1 MVYRGHGSRN
11 EEQCVSR
18 DATLQPAAAW
28 KILFENETVPSELKE
43 ARYLTGRV
51 LKQAYR
57 RCVFATHPDRAEVLG
72 MDRAVL
78 ENELVRVNRAYRV
91 LSAHVVQGPVD
102 TALWRHRPVQTATRA
117 PTAEPLARTGAKSA
131 REIPYRRLPLGRFM
145 YYSGLI
151 SWNVLVDALA
161 WQAEHRPLFG
171 QLAVELGYLNRGEL
185 DGLVGQEAGDVRIG
199 ERAMASGL
207 LSLEAIRAVMAHQR
221 AHQEPLGEF
230 FVKRG
235 YFSRSEL
242 GQLLA
247 SHRRHNAQFA
257 KAA

>member
-1 MVYRGHGSRN
+1 M
-11 EEQCVSR
+11 SR
-18 DATLQPAAAW
+18 DTKLEPSEAW
-28 KILFENETVPSELKE
+28 KILFENETVSRELQE
-43 ARYLTGRV
+43 IRYLDNRT

-57 RCVFATHPDRAEVLG
+57 RCVFTTHPDRAEVLG
-72 MDRAVL
+72 RSREAL
-78 ENELVRVNRAYRV
+78 EERLLMVNKAYRV
-91 LSAHVVQGPVD
+91 LAGQVQNGPVD
-102 TALWRHRPVQTATRA
+102 TALWRVGSVKHRIASPQ
-117 PTAEPLARTGAKSA
+117 AEPLSRGGVRPSK
-131 REIPYRRLPLGRFM
+131 EIPYRRLPLGRFM
-145 YYSGLI
+145 YYCGLI

-171 QLAVELGYLNRGEL
+171 QLAVELGYMNRGDLE
-185 DGLVGQEAGDVRIG
+185 GLVVGEIGDGRIG

-207 LSLEAIRAVMAHQR
+207 LSVEAIRAVMAHQR

-247 SHRRHNAQFA
+247 NHRRHNAQFA

>member
-1 MVYRGHGSRN
+1 M
-11 EEQCVSR
+11 SR
-18 DATLQPAAAW
+18 DAKLEPSTAW
-28 KILFENETVPSELKE
+28 KILFENETVPRDLRES
-43 ARYLTGRV
+43 RYLDNRT

-57 RCVFATHPDRAEVLG
+57 RCVFGTHPDRAEVLG
-72 MDRAVL
+72 ASRDIL
-78 ENELVRVNRAYRV
+78 EKRLVVVNKAYRV
-91 LSAHVVQGPVD
+91 LAGHVQHGPVD
-102 TALWRHRPVQTATRA
+102 TKLWRCGHQQPQTEASKV
-117 PTAEPLARTGAKSA
+117 EPLSRGGARSSK
-131 REIPYRRLPLGRFM
+131 EIPYRRLPLGRFM

-171 QLAVELGYLNRGEL
+171 QLAVELGYMNRGEL
-185 DGLVGQEAGDVRIG
+185 EGLVATEIGDGRIG

-207 LSLEAIRAVMAHQR
+207 LSVEAIRAVMAHQR

-235 YFSRSEL
+235 YFSRMEL

-247 SHRRHNAQFA
+247 NHRRHNAQFA